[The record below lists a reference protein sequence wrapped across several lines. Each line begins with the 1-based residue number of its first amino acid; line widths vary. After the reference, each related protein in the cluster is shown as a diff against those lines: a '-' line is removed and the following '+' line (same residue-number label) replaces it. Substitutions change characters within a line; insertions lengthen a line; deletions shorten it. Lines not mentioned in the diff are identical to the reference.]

1 MGLRDLGPTGIN
13 KNSPAR
19 AYISFIAP
27 RIIHDHRATSRRFRI
42 ETTDMTARAAA
53 VLIHYDAGVSRRAW
67 KCGDP
72 LYGSPQIVSV
82 EHTRKTE
89 VCGLSRAT
97 TTSVYAI
104 S

>member
-1 MGLRDLGPTGIN
+1 
-13 KNSPAR
+13 
-19 AYISFIAP
+19 
-27 RIIHDHRATSRRFRI
+27 
-42 ETTDMTARAAA
+42 MTARAAA

-89 VCGLSRAT
+89 VCGLSSSHNDIGVCHRM
-97 TTSVYAI
+97 S
-104 S
+104 